1 MIYYLYMSKHRILI
15 LTGLW
20 IMILPFL
27 GFPRG
32 LKNALFIIT
41 GSSLILLAYAFKRRK
56 RIQRLK
62 KNEERVMSNQ
72 EEPVEY
78 GIPTDTEE
86 SL

>member
-1 MIYYLYMSKHRILI
+1 
-15 LTGLW
+15 
-20 IMILPFL
+20 MILPFL

-62 KNEERVMSNQ
+62 KNEERVQSIQ
-72 EEPVEY
+72 EESIED
-78 GIPTDTEE
+78 GSSTDIEE